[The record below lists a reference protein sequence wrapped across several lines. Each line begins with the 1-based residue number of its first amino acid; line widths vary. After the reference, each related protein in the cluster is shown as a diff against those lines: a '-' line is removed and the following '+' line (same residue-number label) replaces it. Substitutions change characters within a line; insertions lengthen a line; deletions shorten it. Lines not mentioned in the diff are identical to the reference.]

1 MPPRG
6 DRQTPDVT
14 LAQQEI
20 IVLDEPRSGAR
31 HEFRV
36 VENGRRL
43 LAKIGHQS
51 AFRVRGE
58 FAASEQPECRGV
70 VLEQG
75 SRTPAIERPDRGNP
89 RRRAIDLPAKMIEDL
104 RWYQL
109 HRVER
114 SAGQL
119 EKADLQGERQPV
131 QRSAAF
137 PDRGKLILVERE
149 EVLDLERGQRL
160 GEALLAE
167 VSMLP
172 SIDRRRFCRVGCS
185 VWNGRAPIMQI
196 SPCADRANGVDIAV
210 SGDSQTVVYA
220 AKTRKTQSQRLALCE
235 ILLPNGGQ
243 GQQL

>member
-1 MPPRG
+1 MR
-6 DRQTPDVT
+6 
-14 LAQQEI
+14 
-20 IVLDEPRSGAR
+20 DEPQSGAR
-31 HEFRV
+31 HEFCV

-43 LAKIGHQS
+43 PAKIGHQS

-58 FAASEQPECRGV
+58 FAASEQPECRSV

-104 RWYQL
+104 RRYQL

-119 EKADLQGERQPV
+119 EKTDLQGERQPV
-131 QRSAAF
+131 PRSAAF
-137 PDRGKLILVERE
+137 PDRGKLILIERK

-172 SIDRRRFCRVGCS
+172 PIDRRRFCRVGCS
-185 VWNGRAPIMQI
+185 VRNGTAPLCKFRRAPIKRTASILPYPAIRKRSSTRQNRGRRRTKDLR
-196 SPCADRANGVDIAV
+196 CAK
-210 SGDSQTVVYA
+210 S
-220 AKTRKTQSQRLALCE
+220 
-235 ILLPNGGQ
+235 
-243 GQQL
+243 